1 MKTLE
6 RLKIAA
12 GAVLMAAV
20 MWVFFALPGILSDR
34 DSTVPVGVEAGNR

>member
-6 RLKIAA
+6 GLKIAA

-20 MWVFFALPGILSDR
+20 MCAFFALPGILSDR
-34 DSTVPVGVEAGNR
+34 DSTVPVGVEAGDR

>member
-34 DSTVPVGVEAGNR
+34 DSTVPVSVETGGR